1 MDESHHRLIIQSF
14 GDLPERISPFSIHAL
29 VSLGALWGK
38 RAGDWYGPSSVAHLL
53 SQAVEHAAKNHPVF
67 NNLAVYV
74 AQDCAGNKIVIAG
87 INNIQGLYLIILFAY
102 SLSARCRKCVSNA

>member
-1 MDESHHRLIIQSF
+1 MDEYNHRLIIKSF
-14 GDLPERISPFSIHAL
+14 GDLPERTSPFSIHTL

-53 SQAVEHAAKNHPVF
+53 SQAVENAVERHPAF

-74 AQDCAGNKIVIAG
+74 AQDCAGNITVKLYILQIKF
-87 INNIQGLYLIILFAY
+87 IQLRIFHIFFILI
-102 SLSARCRKCVSNA
+102 